1 MGLRSMINMWRGWPS
16 RRERCRAKKA
26 CLSEPYDL
34 CGSTCSRALHPC
46 LSVRT
51 SFEIVREMRAGG
63 YRLLSRLAA
72 MAAKHIIVYGRVQG
86 VGFRYFVQAA
96 AERLGLT
103 GSVCNCPDSTV
114 EISVAGNPRRIE
126 EFIQQV
132 KQGPSLARVDHLDIQ
147 DLPDPQDYE
156 SFSIEGW

>member
-1 MGLRSMINMWRGWPS
+1 
-16 RRERCRAKKA
+16 
-26 CLSEPYDL
+26 
-34 CGSTCSRALHPC
+34 
-46 LSVRT
+46 
-51 SFEIVREMRAGG
+51 MRAGG

>member
-1 MGLRSMINMWRGWPS
+1 MS
-16 RRERCRAKKA
+16 R
-26 CLSEPYDL
+26 P
-34 CGSTCSRALHPC
+34 
-46 LSVRT
+46 
-51 SFEIVREMRAGG
+51 
-63 YRLLSRLAA
+63 AA

-114 EISVAGNPRRIE
+114 EIFVAGNPRRIE

-132 KQGPSLARVDHLDIQ
+132 MKGPSLARVNNLEIR
-147 DLPDPQDYE
+147 DLPDPQNYK